1 MRNWKTF
8 DRKHLSYHLKLTIS
22 GSGSLNMQRVPF
34 KEGLPEGIFVVLVFS
49 SNLSVCPQ
57 FLEIKMD
64 TFKTLLGPKPEPVL
78 GEALLLLP
86 GQVLLHMDLIK
97 KK

>member
-1 MRNWKTF
+1 MT
-8 DRKHLSYHLKLTIS
+8 
-22 GSGSLNMQRVPF
+22 GSKGIQQLNMQRVPF
-34 KEGLPEGIFVVLVFS
+34 KECHHEGIFVVLVVS
-49 SNLSVCPQ
+49 SDLSVGPNL
-57 FLEIKMD
+57 LEIMVD
-64 TFKTLLGPKPEPVL
+64 TLITLLGPEAEPVL